1 MSLIQTLPE
10 IKADFRLK
18 SADFDLRS
26 DALQRWQPDVRAAA
40 EDDNTITIYEPIGYD
55 YWSGEG
61 VTAKR
66 ISAALR
72 AIGDKDVVVN
82 INSPGGNLFEGMTI
96 YNMFRNHKA
105 KVTVQVLGLAASA
118 ASVIA
123 MAGDDIL
130 MGDGAFLMIHNASVV
145 AIGNRHDM
153 QDAVDRLE
161 SIDDAM
167 AGVYAAR
174 SGISKTDAAAMMD
187 KETWLNAETAV
198 KDGFATGYLESSLIA
213 TEAQSS
219 ASRKPLAA
227 VEAALAQAGYSRSA
241 RRDLLAGL
249 FNGSK
254 PGAAAGVM
262 PGADAEIAA
271 SLQNLMQ
278 IMKGN

>member
-1 MSLIQTLPE
+1 MSLNQTLPE
-10 IKADFRLK
+10 IRADFSLK

-26 DALQRWQPDVRAAA
+26 DAMQRWQPDVRAAA

-55 YWSGEG
+55 YWTGEG

-66 ISAALR
+66 IAAALR

-82 INSPGGNLFEGMTI
+82 INSPGGNFFEGVTI
-96 YNMFRNHKA
+96 YNLLRNHKA

-130 MGDGAFLMIHNASVV
+130 MGDGAFLMIHNAWAV

-153 QDAVDRLE
+153 REAADHLEPIDA
-161 SIDDAM
+161 AM
-167 AGVYAAR
+167 ASVYAAR
-174 SGISKTDAAAMMD
+174 AGISKPDAAEMMD
-187 KETWLNAETAV
+187 KETWLNAEAAV
-198 KDGFATGYLESSLIA
+198 NDGFATGYLEGSLIA
-213 TEAQSS
+213 TGVQSS

-241 RRDLLAGL
+241 RRELLAGL

-254 PGAAAGVM
+254 PSAAADVM
-262 PGADAEIAA
+262 PGADKQLAA
-271 SLQNLMQ
+271 MLRQLETT
-278 IMKGN
+278 MKGN